1 MKKGKSTRSAKKQRY
16 FCKDCQSYFQT
27 KSRPQKLEQIIIDK
41 YVEKRQTLKN
51 LSYEYGK
58 CINWVR
64 TKIEKA
70 KAIKKKTMPD
80 GLVFVADCTFFGRA
94 YGFLVFRAPELKRNL
109 YFKPVMFE
117 TINEYLMGRITLEN
131 QGFKF
136 KAIVLD
142 GRPGVRNLFLDI
154 PVQMCHF
161 HQKQII
167 QRYLTLNPKLEAGIE
182 LKAISDTLTYATEKE
197 FTQKLLLWHQKW
209 QEFLKERTTDQITNK
224 WHYTHKRTRAAFR
237 SLKTNLP
244 HLFTYLKYPELNIPT
259 TTNSLE
265 GSFSWLKQKVNIH
278 RGFTKELK
286 DKIIAY
292 ILQN

>member
-1 MKKGKSTRSAKKQRY
+1 
-16 FCKDCQSYFQT
+16 
-27 KSRPQKLEQIIIDK
+27 
-41 YVEKRQTLKN
+41 
-51 LSYEYGK
+51 
-58 CINWVR
+58 
-64 TKIEKA
+64 
-70 KAIKKKTMPD
+70 
-80 GLVFVADCTFFGRA
+80 
-94 YGFLVFRAPELKRNL
+94 
-109 YFKPVMFE
+109 
-117 TINEYLMGRITLEN
+117 MGRITLEN

-142 GRPGVRNLFLDI
+142 GRPGVRNLFLDV

-167 QRYLTLNPKLEAGIE
+167 QRYLTLNPKLEASLE

-209 QEFLKERTTDQITNK
+209 QEFLKERTTDQITNR

-244 HLFTYLKYPELNIPT
+244 YLFTYLKYPELNIPK

-286 DKIIAY
+286 DKIINY